1 MAGKTMRVAVHSAFA
16 LDGEIV
22 SPSAPGAKSP
32 KVVEINARLAR
43 DLIRRGKVAE
53 AAAAPK
59 GTKAAKAAGDT
70 EAKEG
75 EE

>member
-1 MAGKTMRVAVHSAFA
+1 MAGKTMRVEVHSAFA

-22 SPSAPGAKSP
+22 SPSAPNAKAP

-43 DLIRRGKVAE
+43 DLIRRGKVIE
-53 AAAAPK
+53 ASAAP
-59 GTKAAKAAGDT
+59 KAAKAAKAADTKPEGD
-70 EAKEG
+70 